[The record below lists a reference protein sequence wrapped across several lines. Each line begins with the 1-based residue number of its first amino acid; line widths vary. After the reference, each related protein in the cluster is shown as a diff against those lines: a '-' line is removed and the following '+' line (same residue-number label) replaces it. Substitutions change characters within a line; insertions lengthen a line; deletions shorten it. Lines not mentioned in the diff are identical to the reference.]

1 MSPPQQP
8 SARQVL
14 LESLGGLSQDEKA
27 QLHGPDWA
35 TFADRKVRS
44 LREARKWVWALGIT
58 MGLLSV
64 ALPTT
69 AFYHYYQTAESFS
82 KLGFLGLVAAA
93 CLFAAAQMGWA
104 VHMYLRW
111 RHQLRHYKALRALGR
126 ETETAAEA
134 ATAATQ
140 DSA

>member
-1 MSPPQQP
+1 MPSPQTP
-8 SARQVL
+8 SAREVL
-14 LESLGGLSQDEKA
+14 IDSLGGLSEDEKA

-35 TFADRKVRS
+35 TFATRKVRS

-69 AFYHYYQTAESFS
+69 AFYHYYQATERFTV
-82 KLGFLGLVAAA
+82 LEFLSPVALA

-111 RHQLRHYKALRALGR
+111 HHQLQTYEALRALGR
-126 ETETAAEA
+126 EAETATEA